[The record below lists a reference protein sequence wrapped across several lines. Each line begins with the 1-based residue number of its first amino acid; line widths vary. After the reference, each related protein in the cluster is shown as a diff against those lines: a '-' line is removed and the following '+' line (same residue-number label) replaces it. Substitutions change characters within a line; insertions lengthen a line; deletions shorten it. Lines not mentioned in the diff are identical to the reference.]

1 MVRTAVQNLA
11 IPHVTSS
18 HQMVTVSVG
27 VASYP
32 EDALNPAELV
42 QRADEAL
49 YRAKRAG
56 KNCVI
61 WA

>member
-1 MVRTAVQNLA
+1 
-11 IPHVTSS
+11 
-18 HQMVTVSVG
+18 

-32 EDALNPAELV
+32 EDALNPSELV

-56 KNCVI
+56 KNCVL